1 MNINKEAQRNSES
14 NEQSMIYKSN
24 IMSCEFNSFESDIYI
39 SVLSLGLRTFE
50 SSCFITMYSES
61 KAAC

>member
-14 NEQSMIYKSN
+14 NERSVIYKSN
-24 IMSCEFNSFESDIYI
+24 IMPREFNFFELEIHI

-50 SSCFITMYSES
+50 SSCFMLMYSES
-61 KAAC
+61 RAAC